1 MKKQYL
7 SPYAESIKLKPMTV
21 LMASTDGDLGDLS
34 EISVISDSIIEGP
47 DEMLFF

>member
-34 EISVISDSIIEGP
+34 EISVISDSIESP